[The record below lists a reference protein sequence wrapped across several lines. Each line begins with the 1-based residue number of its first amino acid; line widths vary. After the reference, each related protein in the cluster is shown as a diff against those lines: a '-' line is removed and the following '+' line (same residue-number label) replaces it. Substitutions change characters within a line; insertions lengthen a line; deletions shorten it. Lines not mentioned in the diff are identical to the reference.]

1 MISNSDESQRKA
13 RRITSLSKQ
22 ANDLSTLCD
31 IPIALIIFSPGE
43 TNPTIWPNEDEAKV
57 IVTRYLS
64 HTENEKFKNLVKLE
78 TYFSSKLEEKENN
91 IRKTE
96 QRNKE
101 KKIEITFN
109 RLYEGKVNIFDLD
122 ATEINE
128 LLKLS
133 ALTQDKLNDRKK
145 RLEQQS
151 HTSQPPSL
159 LSNFE

>member
-64 HTENEKFKNLVKLE
+64 HIENEKFKNLVKLE

-133 ALTQDKLNDRKK
+133 ALTQDKLDDRRK

-159 LSNFE
+159 LSNIE

>member
-1 MISNSDESQRKA
+1 MTSNSDESQRKA
-13 RRITSLSKQ
+13 RKITSLSKQ

-31 IPIALIIFSPGE
+31 IPIALVIFSPGE
-43 TNPTIWPNEDEAKV
+43 TSPTIWPNEDAAKV

-64 HTENEKFKNLVKLE
+64 HTETEKFKKSVELE
-78 TYFSSKLEEKENN
+78 TYLSSKLEEKENN

-96 QRNKE
+96 KRNKE

-109 RLYEGKVNIFDLD
+109 RLYEGKVDILDLD

-133 ALTQDKLNDRKK
+133 ALTQDKLEERKK

-151 HTSQPPSL
+151 HTSQPPSP
-159 LSNFE
+159 LSHFE